1 MVAPGFLA
9 NAIVREWLDGALP
22 VWTSLDAESFNAL
35 REERLAPGTAIQVH
49 DDVTEAD
56 LASCIFVR
64 NTTVLLQYA
73 VENGGLGLTAT
84 GNLTRAVVAQMIPQM
99 EWPAFSKADMYRYN
113 RVINE
118 PDFAPLHIVRVNA
131 VAARLLRA
139 HRRKLIATKSGR
151 GMLLRQRGAPLLAQL
166 LIAVFWGR
174 NRCDNGRNLVGG
186 WPLQDIGVVLWS
198 LCVGATNW
206 QSPEVLARL
215 CTIPINGVLEAD
227 WDVGSTAIEA
237 HVLRPLLWFGL
248 VEHRQEDIPGSRFG
262 SRHFYRKTQ
271 LFDKVIRFNVT
282 LEFAAGSLQ

>member
-1 MVAPGFLA
+1 VREANDLVAPGFLA

-151 GMLLRQRGAPLLAQL
+151 GMLLRQRGASPSSGAG
-166 LIAVFWGR
+166 IV
-174 NRCDNGRNLVGG
+174 VTMGG
-186 WPLQDIGVVLWS
+186 TCS
-198 LCVGATNW
+198 
-206 QSPEVLARL
+206 
-215 CTIPINGVLEAD
+215 
-227 WDVGSTAIEA
+227 
-237 HVLRPLLWFGL
+237 
-248 VEHRQEDIPGSRFG
+248 
-262 SRHFYRKTQ
+262 
-271 LFDKVIRFNVT
+271 
-282 LEFAAGSLQ
+282 AAGHCRISAWFCGRFASAPLTGNHRKC